1 MIATSTSPTVLA
13 LVGRAFGWGAR
24 KCGRTFLE
32 LDGRPR
38 ARPATPDGDRLM
50 VDQGG
55 RCAAVSGSP
64 DQLPHRTE
72 LRLGPGWKLLGDKR
86 LRLRWHLGGTSCRPG
101 QPHTSTGNQPSTQFQ
116 MGAPMTDATTPRR
129 HPSRYGVWTRVAVTP
144 QHAAEI
150 ENLGYSAL
158 WVGGA
163 QPAQLRFAE
172 PVTTWV
178 H

>member
-1 MIATSTSPTVLA
+1 
-13 LVGRAFGWGAR
+13 
-24 KCGRTFLE
+24 
-32 LDGRPR
+32 
-38 ARPATPDGDRLM
+38 
-50 VDQGG
+50 
-55 RCAAVSGSP
+55 
-64 DQLPHRTE
+64 
-72 LRLGPGWKLLGDKR
+72 
-86 LRLRWHLGGTSCRPG
+86 
-101 QPHTSTGNQPSTQFQ
+101 
-116 MGAPMTDATTPRR
+116 MTDATTPRR